1 MEKQANKYMLWKVK
15 IVLTGGVWTGRGYK
29 LSPSWL
35 LILFRFLVWMDNV
48 SFLGLDA
55 VYMDIQFVEIQ

>member
-1 MEKQANKYMLWKVK
+1 MLWKVK